1 MAVSSDNARARR
13 LLAGAATTALIGI
26 ALCAGGEQAI
36 GSYVTVAA
44 LLALIWGVHRFGRS
58 GPDAPLPAPRA
69 RRAPKATA

>member
-1 MAVSSDNARARR
+1 MAVISASARARR

-44 LLALIWGVHRFGRS
+44 LLALIWGVHRFGRT
-58 GPDAPLPAPRA
+58 GPDGPSPEPRPK
-69 RRAPKATA
+69 RRAKSAA